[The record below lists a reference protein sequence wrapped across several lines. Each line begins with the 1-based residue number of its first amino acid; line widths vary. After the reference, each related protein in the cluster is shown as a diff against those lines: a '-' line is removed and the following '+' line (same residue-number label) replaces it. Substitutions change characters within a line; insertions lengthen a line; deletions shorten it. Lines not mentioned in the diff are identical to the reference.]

1 MVNRY
6 KQLIDNY
13 KNMHIASSV
22 EQLKDFI
29 DFYGRS
35 FEFTLVESSDYVYK
49 DDMLLYKALLLLV
62 ENNFVGH
69 IHEHCE
75 ALHDDGATV
84 IYSKELQ
91 RFFRLETDMH
101 VVSAD
106 LDYHEGVSD
115 LIKCKL
121 MVEDID
127 LSVYSSRCYLLP
139 DENKRVG
146 YTFDVKGNCEDV
158 TDTPRYK
165 RMVLL
170 Q

>member
-13 KNMHIASSV
+13 KNTHTASSV

-29 DFYGRS
+29 DLYGRS

-49 DDMLLYKALLLLV
+49 DDILLYKALLLLV

-69 IHEHCE
+69 VHEHCE
-75 ALHDDGATV
+75 VLHDDGATV

-91 RFFRLETDMH
+91 MFFRLEINMY

-106 LDYHEGVSD
+106 LDYHEGVPD
-115 LIKCKL
+115 LIKCTL

-127 LSVYSSRCYLLP
+127 LSVYGSRCYLLP

-146 YTFDVKGNCEDV
+146 YTFDVRGNCEDV
-158 TDTPRYK
+158 SDVARYK
-165 RMVLL
+165 RIILL

>member
-13 KNMHIASSV
+13 KNTHTALSV

-29 DFYGRS
+29 DLYGRS
-35 FEFTLVESSDYVYK
+35 FEFTLVEYSDYVYK
-49 DDMLLYKALLLLV
+49 DDILLYKALLLLV
-62 ENNFVGH
+62 ENSFVGH
-69 IHEHCE
+69 VHEHCE
-75 ALHDDGATV
+75 VLHDDGATV

-91 RFFRLETDMH
+91 RFFRLETEMY

-106 LDYHEGVSD
+106 LDYHEGVPD
-115 LIKCKL
+115 LIKCTL

-127 LSVYSSRCYLLP
+127 LSVYGSRCYLLP

-158 TDTPRYK
+158 SDVSRYK
-165 RMVLL
+165 RIILL

>member
-13 KNMHIASSV
+13 KNMHTASSV

-29 DFYGRS
+29 DLYGRS

-49 DDMLLYKALLLLV
+49 DDILLYKALLLLV
-62 ENNFVGH
+62 ENDFVGH
-69 IHEHCE
+69 VHEYCE
-75 ALHDDGATV
+75 VLHDDGATV

-106 LDYHEGVSD
+106 LDYHEGVPD
-115 LIKCKL
+115 LIKCTL

-127 LSVYSSRCYLLP
+127 LSVYGSRCYLLP

-158 TDTPRYK
+158 SDVARYK
-165 RMVLL
+165 RIILL